1 MISLSFRP
9 LAGLSCINQSFQIQ
23 SMLKIL
29 TREFPSPRG
38 VELHKPSNNCRV
50 CIEFCVCFRP
60 LAGLSCINLGLEL
73 AAHAAHGAR
82 FRPLAGLSCIN
93 RDTVIHVKTDSIKFP
108 SPRGVELHKPLWL
121 LVRRSSWDF
130 RSFPSPRGVELH
142 KPKQIRSLAE
152 EYVARFRPL
161 AGLSCINLAL
171 RLPTFGAL

>member
-1 MISLSFRP
+1 MISFSFRP

-93 RDTVIHVKTDSIKFP
+93 HFGFWCAGQVGIF
-108 SPRGVELHKPLWL
+108 
-121 LVRRSSWDF
+121 
-130 RSFPSPRGVELH
+130 
-142 KPKQIRSLAE
+142 
-152 EYVARFRPL
+152 ARFRPL
-161 AGLSCINLAL
+161 AGLSCINLNKSGL
-171 RLPTFGAL
+171 WPRSMWLVSVPSRG